1 MKKNLVLLSLVVVL
15 SLMAGFAYAGSEVAM
30 RINVPF
36 DFYLENQ
43 MFPAGEYRFEMGSGN
58 SAAAS
63 HVTVWATEGK
73 EIKMLTTL
81 PGIDAH
87 ATLNHLRFNSYGD
100 KYFLS
105 SISIRG
111 HKATL
116 KMFKLERELRSQL
129 ENAGNKTNVAQVEIQ
144 MPR

>member
-1 MKKNLVLLSLVVVL
+1 MKKNLVLLSMVAVL
-15 SLMAGFAYAGSEVAM
+15 SLMAGFAYAGSGVAM

-43 MFPAGEYRFEMGSGN
+43 LFPAGEYRLEMGNGY
-58 SAAAS
+58 SATAS

-73 EIKMLTTL
+73 EIKMLTAL
-81 PGIDAH
+81 PGIEAH
-87 ATLNHLRFNSYGD
+87 ATMDYLRFNSYGD

-111 HKATL
+111 HKAML

-129 ENAGNKTNVAQVEIQ
+129 ENARKNTTVAQVELQIL
-144 MPR
+144 R